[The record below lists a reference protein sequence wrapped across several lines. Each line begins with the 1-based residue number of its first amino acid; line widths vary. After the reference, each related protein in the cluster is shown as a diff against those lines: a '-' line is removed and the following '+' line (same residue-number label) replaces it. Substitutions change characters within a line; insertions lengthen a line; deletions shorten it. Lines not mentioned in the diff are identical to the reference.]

1 MGVLSTTFPPTF
13 SQLLPAVS
21 DDVLD
26 KCEVVPEVEMA
37 ESYEEN
43 CLEQSFDMIFDF
55 SQVFARKKRIVNTKG
70 SARNSR
76 PPSSSSSTAQYSS
89 TKHWTGV
96 GHISRGDE
104 VDYPHID
111 DADIVYYYYDGE
123 DYSDDEDYGLLD
135 LIYNMM
141 F

>member
-1 MGVLSTTFPPTF
+1 MG
-13 SQLLPAVS
+13 
-21 DDVLD
+21 
-26 KCEVVPEVEMA
+26 EVEIA

-43 CLEQSFDMIFDF
+43 CLEESFDIIFDI

-70 SARNSR
+70 SARNNR
-76 PPSSSSSTAQYSS
+76 PPSSSSSTAPYSS

-96 GHISRGDE
+96 GQISRRDE

-111 DADIVYYYYDGE
+111 DADIVYYYYDDE